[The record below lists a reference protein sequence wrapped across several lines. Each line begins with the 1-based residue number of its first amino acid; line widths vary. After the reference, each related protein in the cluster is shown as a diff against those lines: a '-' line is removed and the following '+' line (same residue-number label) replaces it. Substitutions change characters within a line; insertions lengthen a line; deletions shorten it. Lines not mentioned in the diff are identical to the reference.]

1 MQEYIDNYCSYLTI
15 DKHYSKNT
23 ISSYRR
29 DLNKLDGFLHKN
41 IHSISSNDLKKYLK
55 YLSEEGM
62 TAKTIARNVSCVK
75 SFYKYLMIEK
85 VITNNP
91 SDSISLPKI
100 NKTLPKVLNEEDVNK
115 LLDVNLIDNYSY
127 RNKAMLEVMYA
138 TGLRVSELVN
148 LKVYD
153 IDLNNAYIRT
163 MGKGSK
169 ERIIPLGS
177 KAIDALL
184 VYLNNYRS
192 SLIKKETN
200 DYLFLN
206 NHGKKMTRQ
215 GFFIIIKKIADE
227 KGIKIDI
234 SPHILRHSFASHL
247 LKYGADLRSIQ
258 EMLGH
263 ESITTT
269 QIYTHISDESL
280 KNTFNNCHPHGN

>member
-1 MQEYIDNYCSYLTI
+1 MV

-23 ISSYRR
+23 VSSYRR
-29 DLNKLDGFLHKN
+29 DLNKLDSFLHKN
-41 IHSISSNDLKKYLK
+41 IQAITQNDLKNYLK
-55 YLSEEGM
+55 YLSKEGM
-62 TAKTIARNVSCVK
+62 TSKTIARNVSCIK

-100 NKTLPKVLNEEDVNK
+100 NKNLPKVLNEEDVSK
-115 LLDVNLIDNYSY
+115 LLDINLIDNYSY

-153 IDLNNAYIRT
+153 IDLNNAYLRT

-177 KAIDALL
+177 KAIDALSI
-184 VYLNNYRS
+184 YLNEYRS
-192 SLIKKETN
+192 SLIKKEIT

-215 GFFIIIKKIADE
+215 GFFKIIKKIADA
-227 KGIKIDI
+227 KGIKADI

-280 KNTFNNCHPHGN
+280 KSTFNDCHPHGN